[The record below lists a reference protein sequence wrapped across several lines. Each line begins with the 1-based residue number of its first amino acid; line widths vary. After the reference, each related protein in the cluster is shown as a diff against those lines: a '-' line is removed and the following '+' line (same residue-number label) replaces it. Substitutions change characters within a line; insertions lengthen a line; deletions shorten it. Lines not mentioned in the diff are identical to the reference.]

1 MFAEKNSPADGQIFH
16 VKAIDKFPINLVF
29 SESDFE
35 FMKNKNSKIVSVTCI
50 LPYSLELKIE
60 AKAMLTCNI
69 DTEDRLINGQIGTVC
84 HFMSN
89 HQQVWRI
96 YVKFDDLRECIK
108 VPSHE

>member
-1 MFAEKNSPADGQIFH
+1 
-16 VKAIDKFPINLVF
+16 
-29 SESDFE
+29 
-35 FMKNKNSKIVSVTCI
+35 
-50 LPYSLELKIE
+50 
-60 AKAMLTCNI
+60 MLTCNI

-96 YVKFDDLRECIK
+96 YVKFDDLRACIK